1 MIEQM
6 KARPI
11 LILCLGNEVL
21 CDDAFGPMVAKLIDG
36 LQQSCDNVEVIFAP
50 LAGFRLL
57 ELLHGREKVLI
68 VDSIVSENCR
78 PGTLH
83 FFPMGN
89 LTPSRGLTTSHQMS
103 LPTALDLG
111 RKLGY
116 PMPEHIDVLAVEV
129 ADNTTLS
136 ERPTDAVA
144 AAVPV
149 AADHIGQW
157 LGAHTLEV
165 VDVNRTPVAAVS

>member
-1 MIEQM
+1 MTS
-6 KARPI
+6 KPI

-21 CDDAFGPMVAKLIDG
+21 CDDAFGPTVAKLIDNA
-36 LQQSCDNVEVIFAP
+36 QQTCDRVEVIFAP

-57 ELLHGREKVLI
+57 DLLRGREKVLI
-68 VDSIVSENCR
+68 VDSIVTENCR

-116 PMPEHIDVLAVEV
+116 LMPEHIDVLAVEI

-136 ERPTDAVA
+136 ETMTEAVA

-149 AADHIGQW
+149 AVGHIEHW
-157 LGAHTLEV
+157 LGTHTLEV
-165 VDVNRTPVAAVS
+165 ADVNRTPVAAVT